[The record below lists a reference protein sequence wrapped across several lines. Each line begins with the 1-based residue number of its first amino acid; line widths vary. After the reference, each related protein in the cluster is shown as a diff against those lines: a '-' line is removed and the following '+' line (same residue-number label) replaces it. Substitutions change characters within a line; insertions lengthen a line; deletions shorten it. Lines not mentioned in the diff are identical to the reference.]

1 MKILSSIWL
10 TLAGTWRR
18 PSELCATGLELKLGG
33 GRGLWKHSCPFT
45 SGSRLSAI
53 SNSAPGSDA
62 KYSSIRALMIP
73 SGCACCL
80 CRSRPMRLAMY
91 GVTLFPVSPVMKRL
105 ASVAVAVAAEAVG
118 PTARAP
124 DDAALD
130 DARRELRRLKDF
142 VAEQQA
148 LGSFVTDPDTDEAL
162 VSVFFFFRT
171 SPRVICC
178 LLLGGNFCTLSHTP
192 ASLSWSH

>member
-1 MKILSSIWL
+1 MGN
-10 TLAGTWRR
+10 AV
-18 PSELCATGLELKLGG
+18 PKLGDVFG
-33 GRGLWKHSCPFT
+33 KK
-45 SGSRLSAI
+45 SAVI
-53 SNSAPGSDA
+53 AFEDA
-62 KYSSIRALMIP
+62 LNDSFRQQQL
-73 SGCACCL
+73 
-80 CRSRPMRLAMY
+80 
-91 GVTLFPVSPVMKRL
+91 L
-105 ASVAVAVAAEAVG
+105 ASEVEKLNQKVAMLQEQTSQYEAYGREQQTAA
-118 PTARAP
+118 
-124 DDAALD
+124 D

-192 ASLSWSH
+192 ASLSWSN